1 MRPPI
6 LPVHLLWVNLTT
18 AILLGL
24 MLVFEPTEADCMN
37 RPPRDQATPIFDFA
51 MFMRTALVSL
61 IMLAGSYW
69 VFFYEQSN
77 GASIVQTRNAVV
89 NMVVAIASA
98 YRINC
103 RSLRRSILS
112 AGTGGGGDKA
122 A

>member
-1 MRPPI
+1 
-6 LPVHLLWVNLTT
+6 
-18 AILLGL
+18 
-24 MLVFEPTEADCMN
+24 
-37 RPPRDQATPIFDFA
+37 

-77 GASIVQTRNAVV
+77 GASIVQNRTAVV

-103 RSLRRSILS
+103 RSLRQSILS
-112 AGTGGGGDKA
+112 AGTGGGGEKA